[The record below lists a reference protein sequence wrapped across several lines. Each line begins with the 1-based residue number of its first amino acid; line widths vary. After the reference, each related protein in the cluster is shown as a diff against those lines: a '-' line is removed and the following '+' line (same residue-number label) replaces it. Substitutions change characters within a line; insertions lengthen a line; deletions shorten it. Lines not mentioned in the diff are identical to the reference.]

1 MSLSHSEI
9 PEFLTNGKLEFSFI
23 KNNKIVLSKETYDFI
38 INNVLNVIIEHLNK
52 SRDENEKIL
61 LFNKPNF
68 PTDIEMSNFGK
79 SACDFMDRDLVEYW
93 KNYVENGISDN
104 NISIE
109 AFVIGRNKDDS
120 NK

>member
-1 MSLSHSEI
+1 
-9 PEFLTNGKLEFSFI
+9 
-23 KNNKIVLSKETYDFI
+23 
-38 INNVLNVIIEHLNK
+38 
-52 SRDENEKIL
+52 
-61 LFNKPNF
+61 
-68 PTDIEMSNFGK
+68 MSNVGK